1 MKIEAVAI
9 VVITVFFSLPVLSSI
24 SGNCDDR
31 AKVLDS
37 IVKLGRDSKIQNVA
51 KKCEKINLLLTKIS
65 TSECAQTIKLILKED
80 LSREFGLKASPTFFD
95 CKLKKRLRRNLRKE
109 REG

>member
-9 VVITVFFSLPVLSSI
+9 VVITVFFSIPVFSSI

-51 KKCEKINLLLTKIS
+51 KKCEKI
-65 TSECAQTIKLILKED
+65 QTLQTCQK
-80 LSREFGLKASPTFFD
+80 F
-95 CKLKKRLRRNLRKE
+95 
-109 REG
+109 